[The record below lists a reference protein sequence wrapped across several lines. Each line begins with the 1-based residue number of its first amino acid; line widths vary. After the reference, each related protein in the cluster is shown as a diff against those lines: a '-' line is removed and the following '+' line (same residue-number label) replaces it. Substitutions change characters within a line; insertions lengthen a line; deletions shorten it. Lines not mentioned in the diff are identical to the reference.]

1 MSRRILI
8 LILVLL
14 LTAVGEGLKPSP
26 TIVFAREVIR
36 ITANSAVLMNGK
48 NKKVMYSKN
57 PHVKLAPAS
66 TTKIMTALVVLK
78 KSSLDKKV
86 TVSRRA
92 TWMPPS
98 KVDIKKGEV
107 YTTEDLLKAALL
119 NSGNDASVALAE
131 SVAGSEAEF
140 VKLMNNMAR
149 SLGAKNTNF
158 KTSNGLPAKN
168 QYSTAYDLALI
179 VQEAVKNDKI
189 VEILGMKYA
198 QIADINT
205 GRKIYLRNHN
215 KSLWNGTSYIILGK
229 TGYTLRAR
237 QCFAGCIKYDNKR
250 RLIVVTLKGKKLWPD
265 LKELAEKGRRLF

>member
-1 MSRRILI
+1 MSRRSLI
-8 LILVLL
+8 FIPLIFAATSL
-14 LTAVGEGLKPSP
+14 
-26 TIVFAREVIR
+26 FARDAVS
-36 ITANSAVLMNGK
+36 ITAYSAVLMDTW
-48 NKKVMYSKN
+48 NKSVLYSKN

-66 TTKIMTALVVLK
+66 TTKLMTALIVVK

-86 TVSRRA
+86 TVSKRA

-140 VKLMNNMAR
+140 VKLMNDMAR
-149 SLGAKNTNF
+149 SLGARNTNF
-158 KTSNGLPAKN
+158 KTASGLPAKN

-179 VQEAVKNDKI
+179 TREAIKNDKI

-198 QIADINT
+198 QITELDT
-205 GRKIYLRNHN
+205 GRKIKLRNHN
-215 KSLWNGTSYIILGK
+215 KSLWKDTSYAILGK

-237 QCFAGCIKYDNKR
+237 QCFSGCIEYDNKR
-250 RLIVVTLKGKKLWPD
+250 RLIVVILKGKKLWPD
-265 LKELAEKGRRLF
+265 LKELATKGRALF